1 MYPKSNSYVSQLK
14 IKNFIKFSKF
24 KFKANSLYSTNI
36 WIFSGVAYIYIY
48 TYTQCTRILVFAR
61 SLSRTGR
68 IQIDLHAFFSFECK
82 RLAPP
87 PSTAHHTGYTYF
99 LFDEARLS
107 QDTKWPTD
115 RILAPVQVRLGIRGN
130 IVPRSYCVNGIIC
143 PRGWHDCI
151 APITVTVRSP
161 LEKFPIRFSSNR
173 SFHLV
178 PSAWNFWK
186 DRGLDREEYCSE
198 KCVVW

>member
-1 MYPKSNSYVSQLK
+1 MHLPFLPNSKHLSRPSIFHKYLN
-14 IKNFIKFSKF
+14 IFG
-24 KFKANSLYSTNI
+24 ST
-36 WIFSGVAYIYIY
+36 YIYIHNIY
-48 TYTQCTRILVFAR
+48 ICILVFAR

-87 PSTAHHTGYTYF
+87 SFAHHIGYTYF

-161 LEKFPIRFSSNR
+161 LEKFPIRFLSNR
-173 SFHLV
+173 SFRPPPPPPPPLV
-178 PSAWNFWK
+178 PTPLSRCIVKIF
-186 DRGLDREEYCSE
+186 RIE
-198 KCVVW
+198 

>member
-1 MYPKSNSYVSQLK
+1 MYIHTQ
-14 IKNFIKFSKF
+14 
-24 KFKANSLYSTNI
+24 
-36 WIFSGVAYIYIY
+36 YI
-48 TYTQCTRILVFAR
+48 CILVFAR

-87 PSTAHHTGYTYF
+87 PFAHHAGYTYF

-161 LEKFPIRFSSNR
+161 LEKFPIRFLSDR
-173 SFHLV
+173 SFRPPPPLLV
-178 PSAWNFWK
+178 PSITKCIMKIFKIESWLQL
-186 DRGLDREEYCSE
+186 RILQREVYILIEFFDSLWYYI
-198 KCVVW
+198 